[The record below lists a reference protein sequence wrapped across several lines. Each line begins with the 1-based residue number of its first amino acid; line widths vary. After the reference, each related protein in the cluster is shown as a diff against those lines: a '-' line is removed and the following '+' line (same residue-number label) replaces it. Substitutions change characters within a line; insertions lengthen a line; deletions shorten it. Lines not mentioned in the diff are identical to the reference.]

1 MYSEI
6 NNSKEAIKRR
16 MIKHAMNYWDIKTG
30 NEYDL
35 DPIVKLILE
44 ALSAELYN
52 LGNDF
57 ADTQVRVLEKIAS
70 LLTPDFLTCPS
81 PAHGLLQALPI
92 EPTELLN
99 DKTDFFTQLR
109 ISSKKDEV
117 FDTSINVYF
126 TPVDN
131 IEVFDAQIAYAI
143 TGNKLMKYDGGLSR
157 QLLPNQSRGALTEEN
172 TLWLGLKLN
181 KDIED
186 INNLSFCFDW
196 KNIEPQHAFRL
207 YQLLPLAQWY
217 VDDLVVKTTGGAPY
231 VKSLKSDDPA
241 ENIFLNYNLLSLI
254 KKDVKSFYDAKFVAI
269 NDDGLGRI
277 SGLKKNYPESFK
289 NYFKESDLQKWN
301 EKLLWVK
308 IVFPASLK
316 QEHLDELNIYLN
328 AFPVINRRLIDKK
341 YRLTRS
347 SNIIPLETSSMDQFL
362 SIQSLS
368 DDTREYKSIP
378 YRKKD
383 DAEIGTYTLR
393 NGGVE
398 RFDVRNAK
406 ELINYLLE
414 SLRSESLAFSAF
426 GLDNITNPL
435 KEISQRIA
443 LIELK
448 TQGVAN
454 DAVEIPTY
462 IIVKPYEGKDLM
474 FIEHWVTLAEEA
486 NNLRAGTKLQQ
497 LTGSKVRPGSVF
509 LLTPTI
515 GGKSRLKPEER
526 LNAFKYGLM
535 TRDRIITKEDVINFC
550 NYELGNRVT
559 KITVAKGFEMSS
571 HPQQGFNRTIDVI
584 ISPQK
589 TESQNK
595 EEWQIL
601 CEQLRLKLQTRSGMS
616 NNYRVLLQNG
626 GN

>member
-16 MIKHAMNYWDIKTG
+16 MLKHAMNYWDISSG
-30 NEYDL
+30 NEQDL

-52 LGNDF
+52 LGNDIV
-57 ADTQVRVLEKIAS
+57 DTQIRVLEKIAS
-70 LLTPDFLTCPS
+70 LLTPDFLTCPTPS
-81 PAHGLLQALPI
+81 HCLLQALPI

-99 DKTDFFTQLR
+99 DKIDFFTQLR

-131 IEVFDAQIAYAI
+131 VQVFDAYLAYAI
-143 TGNKLMKYDGGLSR
+143 TGNKLMKYENSLSR
-157 QLLPNQSRGALTEEN
+157 QLLANQSKGALTDGN

-196 KNIEPQHAFRL
+196 PNIEPQHAFRL

-217 VDDLVVKTTGGAPY
+217 INDQEVKTASGVPY
-231 VKSLKSDDPA
+231 VKNLKTDDPA
-241 ENIFLNYNLLSLI
+241 ENIFLNYNLLSLV
-254 KKDVKSFYDAKFVAI
+254 KKDVKSFYDAKFVTISDDRFKRI
-269 NDDGLGRI
+269 ND
-277 SGLKKNYPESFK
+277 LKLNYPESFK
-289 NYFKESDLQKWN
+289 SYFKDAELQKWN
-301 EKLLWVK
+301 EKLLWLK

-347 SNIIPLETSSMDQFL
+347 SNIIPLETTSMDQFL

-368 DDTREYKSIP
+368 DDSREYKPIP

-383 DAEIGTYTLR
+383 DAESGTYTLR

-398 RFDVRNAK
+398 RFDARNAK
-406 ELINYLLE
+406 ELINYLIE

-435 KEISQRIA
+435 KEIDQRIA

-448 TQGVAN
+448 TQGVAK
-454 DAVEIPTY
+454 DAIEIPTY

-474 FIEHWVTLAEEA
+474 FIEHWVTMAEEA
-486 NNLRAGTKLQQ
+486 NNLKAGSKLQQ
-497 LTGSKVRPGSVF
+497 LSGSKVRPGSVF
-509 LLTPTI
+509 LLTPSI
-515 GGKSRLKPEER
+515 GGKSRLKSEER

-550 NYELGNRVT
+550 NYELGNRVS
-559 KITVAKGFEMSS
+559 KITVTKGFEMSS

-584 ISPQK
+584 IDPSK
-589 TESQNK
+589 TALQNT

-616 NNYRVLLQNG
+616 NNYRVLLQSSSN
-626 GN
+626 